1 MTESQVTQRLA
12 AVLAADVAGYSR
24 LMEADEKATIATLD
38 AYRLIFREHVE
49 ADRGRIV
56 DTAGDS
62 VLAVFETATGAVRA
76 AISIQEQLLAT
87 NQEVPEDKRMQFR
100 IGVNLGEIIEKP
112 DGTIY
117 GSGVNIAARLESLAA
132 PGAVTISGTAF
143 DQVEGKLTAT
153 FDFIGE
159 QQVKNIDRP
168 VRAYHARG
176 EGTARPAARRSGF
189 GRRWPLLI
197 GVVALVLIGA
207 AACSTAA

>member
-1 MTESQVTQRLA
+1 MTESQVTRRLA

-38 AYRLIFREHVE
+38 AYRLIFREHIE

-76 AISIQEQLLAT
+76 AIAIQERLQAA
-87 NQEVPEDKRMQFR
+87 NQPLPEDQRMQFR
-100 IGVNLGEIIEKP
+100 IGVNLGEIVGKP

-117 GSGVNIAARLESLAA
+117 GAGVNIAARLESLAA
-132 PGAVTISGTAF
+132 PGGVTISGAAF
-143 DQVEGKLTAT
+143 DKVESKFAAA

-159 QQVKNIDRP
+159 QQVKNIERP
-168 VRAYHARG
+168 VRA
-176 EGTARPAARRSGF
+176 
-189 GRRWPLLI
+189 
-197 GVVALVLIGA
+197 
-207 AACSTAA
+207 